1 MLLLF
6 VVCWNC
12 LSCGGFRLEHDSYLR
27 ERRVAYVL
35 SAGAASVD
43 WASLAAALN
52 TNAIIYLPS
61 ARSRACAECSVQSA
75 HPQPLPLPPRMHPRL
90 ARPTAGRWWRGVV
103 CLSPKHVHPP
113 ALTSPQ
119 LDKLVFLRLSANQ
132 ARDNSPL
139 CESLYL
145 SAEINLALIR
155 NHNLAALS
163 SCSRLTWL
171 KTSFDCTGYC
181 ALCAH
186 KPTMSVESP
195 TDIMLLFYWGRDK

>member
-1 MLLLF
+1 MCR
-6 VVCWNC
+6 VQCAVGASTAPPPATQDAPPSGAPDCGEMVKGGC
-12 LSCGGFRLEHDSYLR
+12 LS
-27 ERRVAYVL
+27 
-35 SAGAASVD
+35 
-43 WASLAAALN
+43 
-52 TNAIIYLPS
+52 LPQT
-61 ARSRACAECSVQSA
+61 RA
-75 HPQPLPLPPRMHPRL
+75 
-90 ARPTAGRWWRGVV
+90 
-103 CLSPKHVHPP
+103 PP